1 MTDPLGQSQVLP
13 YLIGLTI
20 QGHEFHLIS
29 FEKKGRFEEDRKK
42 IENLC
47 DESGIH
53 WHPLSYTKKPPLL
66 STIYDVKRM
75 SAMAKSLHIKHNF
88 DIVHCRSYISGLIG
102 LSIKGK
108 YQTKF
113 LFDMRGFWA
122 DERLEGGIWNGNN
135 PVFKRVYN
143 FFKGKEK
150 QFFIKSDH
158 IISLT
163 SAGKKEILKMQPTI
177 SESKITVIPCCVD
190 LEKFNPDN
198 YSEDQINSIR
208 QELNIPVNDMVLGY
222 VGSIGTWYMLDEM
235 LDFYIV
241 FREKYTSSKFLFI
254 TAENPNYIL
263 ERAKS
268 KRISEESIIIK
279 KSTHNS
285 VPSYILTFDYS
296 IFFIKPTFS
305 KSASSPTKQ
314 AELMAM
320 GIPIIC
326 NSGVGDTDT
335 IVIEHCAGSVI
346 PNFESLAYKH
356 LLDEGIKFDKSKA
369 SKAAQNEFGLREG
382 VARYQTVYE
391 SLTFSGLTKEK

>member
-13 YLIGLTI
+13 YLIGLTKL
-20 QGHEFHLIS
+20 GHEFHLIS
-29 FEKKGRFEEDRKK
+29 FEKKERFKEERKK

-47 DESGIH
+47 KDTGID

-66 STIYDVKRM
+66 STIYDVRRM
-75 SAMAKSLHIKHNF
+75 SALAKSLNSKHNF

-102 LSIKGK
+102 LSMKRK
-108 YQTKF
+108 YQTKL

-122 DERLEGGIWNGNN
+122 DERIEGGIWNINN
-135 PVFKRVYN
+135 PVFKLVYN
-143 FFKGKEK
+143 FFKRKEK
-150 QFFIKSDH
+150 QFFINSDH

-177 SESKITVIPCCVD
+177 AESKITVIPCCVD
-190 LEKFNPDN
+190 LEKFNPDK
-198 YSEDQINSIR
+198 YSKDQIDTIKE
-208 QELNIPVNDMVLGY
+208 ELNITSNEIVLGY

-263 ERAKS
+263 ERAKT
-268 KRISEESIIIK
+268 KGISEESIIIK
-279 KSTHNS
+279 KSAHNS
-285 VPSYILTFDYS
+285 VPSYMLTFDYS
-296 IFFIKPTFS
+296 IFFIKSTFS

-346 PNFESLAYKH
+346 FNLDRLSYKQQ
-356 LLDEGIKFDKSKA
+356 LNQGIKFDKAKA
-369 SKAAQNEFGLREG
+369 SKAAQNEFSLKEG
-382 VARYQTVYE
+382 VARYQKVYE
-391 SLTFSGLTKEK
+391 SFTFNK

>member
-13 YLIGLTI
+13 YLIGLTKL
-20 QGHEFHLIS
+20 GHEFHLIS
-29 FEKKGRFEEDRKK
+29 FEKKGRFEEERKK

-47 DESGIH
+47 NESGIH

-66 STIYDVKRM
+66 STIYDVRRM
-75 SAMAKSLHIKHNF
+75 STLAKSLHIKHNF
-88 DIVHCRSYISGLIG
+88 DILHCRSYISGLIG
-102 LSIKGK
+102 LSMKRK

-122 DERLEGGIWNGNN
+122 DERIEGGIWNSNN
-135 PVFKRVYN
+135 PVFKRVYK

-150 QFFIKSDH
+150 QFFINSDH

-190 LEKFNPDN
+190 LEKFNPEK
-198 YSEDQINSIR
+198 YTKGQIDAIK
-208 QELNIPVNDMVLGY
+208 QELNIPLNDMVLGY

-235 LDFYIV
+235 LDFYSV

-268 KRISEESIIIK
+268 KGISEESIIIK

-326 NSGVGDTDT
+326 NSGVGDTDA
-335 IVIEHCAGSVI
+335 IVIAHCAGSVI
-346 PNFESLAYKH
+346 PILDSLTYK
-356 LLDEGIKFDKSKA
+356 LQLNQGIMFDKAKA
-369 SKAAQNEFGLREG
+369 SKAAQIEFSLREG
-382 VARYQTVYE
+382 VARYQKVYE
-391 SLTFSGLTKEK
+391 SMTSES

>member
-13 YLIGLTI
+13 YIIGLSAL
-20 QGHEFHLIS
+20 GHEFHLIS
-29 FEKKGRFEEDRKK
+29 FEKKGRFEEERKK

-47 DESGIH
+47 NQSDIY

-66 STIYDVKRM
+66 STIYDVRRM
-75 SAMAKSLHIKHNF
+75 SAKAKSLQIKNNF

-102 LSIKGK
+102 LSMKRK

-122 DERLEGGIWNGNN
+122 DERIEGGIWNSNN
-135 PVFKRVYN
+135 PVLKRVYN
-143 FFKGKEK
+143 FFKRKERE
-150 QFFIKSDH
+150 FFNNSDH

-177 SESKITVIPCCVD
+177 AESKITVIPCCVD

-198 YSEDQINSIR
+198 YSKDQIDSIK
-208 QELNIPVNDMVLGY
+208 QELNIPLNDMVLGY

-263 ERAKS
+263 ERAES
-268 KRISEESIIIK
+268 KGISEESIIIK
-279 KSTHNS
+279 KSPHNS
-285 VPSYILTFDYS
+285 VPSYMLTFDYS

-326 NSGVGDTDT
+326 NSGVGDTDA

-346 PNFESLAYKH
+346 PNFDSLTYKQ
-356 LLDEGIKFDKSKA
+356 LLDQGIQFDKSMA
-369 SKAAQNEFGLREG
+369 SNAALNEFSLREG
-382 VARYQTVYE
+382 VVRYQKVYE
-391 SLTFSGLTKEK
+391 SLTFNG